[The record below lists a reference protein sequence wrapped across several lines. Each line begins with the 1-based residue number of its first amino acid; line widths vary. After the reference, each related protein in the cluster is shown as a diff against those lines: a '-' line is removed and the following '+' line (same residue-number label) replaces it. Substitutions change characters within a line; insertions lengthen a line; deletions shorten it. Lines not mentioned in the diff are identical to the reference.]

1 MYAWLIDIS
10 FLAIM
15 APISPQKIPLTDKIL
30 GQLKFENRVVGLNPD
45 GSLRTIPTDLKARD
59 WFLRDASMPGF
70 AVRVTRSGLRF
81 YAERKLAGRPCRFDC
96 GTWGD
101 SLVSTSLTKA
111 RKTASAALAK
121 MLLGQDPNL
130 EKKKAIAEVIEERK
144 KANITVGF
152 IMDRDAQR
160 MLKYDKDPT
169 EKDRK
174 DVKKCLSGMKIWRM
188 AISDVKSDDLEE
200 VMGVLQRDRGN
211 TTSLK
216 VWRYMRAAWLRLAKA
231 ETPPDDPFAEWLKT
245 NRLPKRNR
253 RQTSI
258 STEERSG
265 RDWLKAVATLRQR
278 GGSRGFPHRVMADYL
293 ILTLCWGARKGEAS
307 RLKVADIDFERE
319 FVVFRD
325 TKTDEA
331 HYFPL
336 TPACAALLK
345 TRIEDNNQPRGR
357 EVEKAAKGEP
367 HYIPEWVFP
376 SQRRGKNIT
385 NPTRVLE
392 AAAAASGL
400 KATTYD
406 LRRGFAGA
414 IAVDALVGEN
424 SQATGNFG
432 LVKLAMNHA
441 DMKSDV
447 TQGYIMVKP
456 KLAILR
462 PLYLA
467 QERRVFIAAG
477 LGDFLP
483 EVSAGQ
489 SGLYELIALL
499 KSVSPETL
507 SKVKAILD

>member
-1 MYAWLIDIS
+1 
-10 FLAIM
+10 M
-15 APISPQKIPLTDKIL
+15 APIAPQKIPLTDKIL
-30 GQLKFENRVVGLNPD
+30 GLLKFENRVIGLNPD
-45 GSLRTIPTDLKARD
+45 GSLRTVPTDQNARD

-96 GTWGD
+96 GTWGG
-101 SLVSTSLTKA
+101 SLDSTSLTKA

-144 KANITVGF
+144 KANMTVGF
-152 IMDRDAQR
+152 MMDRDAQR
-160 MLKYDKDPT
+160 MLKYDKAPT

-174 DVKKCLSGMKIWRM
+174 DVKKCLEGMKIWRL
-188 AISDVKSDDLEE
+188 AVSDVTPDDLDS
-200 VMGVLQRDRGN
+200 MMKILQSKRGD

-216 VWRYMRAAWLRLAKA
+216 VWRYMRAAWLRLTNA
-231 ETPPDDPFAEWLKT
+231 ETPPVDPFAEWLKA

-265 RDWLKAVATLRQR
+265 RDWLKAVGALRQC
-278 GGSRGFPHRVMADYL
+278 GGSRGFPRRVMADYL

-325 TKTDEA
+325 TKTKVE
-331 HYFPL
+331 HCFPL
-336 TPACAALLK
+336 TPACATLLRK
-345 TRIEDNNQPRGR
+345 RIEDNNQPRGR

-367 HYIPEWVFP
+367 HYIPEWIFP
-376 SQRRGKNIT
+376 SQRRGKHIT
-385 NPTRVLE
+385 NPAGVLE
-392 AAAAASGL
+392 VAASASGL

-424 SQATGNFG
+424 NQATGNFG

-441 DMKSDV
+441 DMNSDV
-447 TQGYIMVKP
+447 TQGYIMIKP

-462 PLYLA
+462 PLYIA
-467 QERRVFIAAG
+467 QERRVFSAAG
-477 LGDFLP
+477 LDDLLP
-483 EVSAGQ
+483 EISTEQAG
-489 SGLYELIALL
+489 LDELLALL
-499 KSVSPETL
+499 KSVKPDAETL
-507 SKVKAILD
+507 SKIKAALRSQISETASD